1 MSEVD
6 LADAIKKSI
15 DQRREQIKDTLMS
28 GGIKDMDQYKYL
40 QGELTAL
47 YYVESELKDYFGENK

>member
-1 MSEVD
+1 MSEID

-15 DQRREQIKDTLMS
+15 EKRREQIKDTLMS

-47 YYVESELKDYFGENK
+47 YYVESELQDYFGEKR

>member
-1 MSEVD
+1 MSEID

-15 DQRREQIKDTLMS
+15 EQRREQIKDTLMS

-47 YYVESELKDYFGENK
+47 YYVENELQDYFGEKK